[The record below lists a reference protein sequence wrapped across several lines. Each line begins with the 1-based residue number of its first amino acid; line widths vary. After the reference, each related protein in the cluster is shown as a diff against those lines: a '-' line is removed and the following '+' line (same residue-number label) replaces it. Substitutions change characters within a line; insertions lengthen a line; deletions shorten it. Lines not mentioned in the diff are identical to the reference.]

1 MNKTI
6 LLAVFLAVGCAPAAR
21 AESRGKDAGA
31 FAWKGDVA
39 AGKTVYLRN
48 LNGSIETVPATG
60 KKLRIRAVTTGG
72 AKVEV
77 VEHDGTLTA
86 CGFPDAKAHTC
97 GKNGEYDVS
106 GTTRKQS
113 KVEMI
118 VDVPRGVK
126 VDASSVN
133 GDVRVDRNGAAAT
146 LETVNG
152 SIEARAT
159 GPVKAT
165 TVNGGIDVVVDRL
178 SGTSGV
184 TLETVNGTIRVQLP
198 AGADADVRASVVN
211 GSIDSKL
218 ALAGEKRSKRS
229 LRGVLGTGG
238 APVALETVNGS
249 IELR

>member
-1 MNKTI
+1 
-6 LLAVFLAVGCAPAAR
+6 
-21 AESRGKDAGA
+21 
-31 FAWKGDVA
+31 
-39 AGKTVYLRN
+39 
-48 LNGSIETVPATG
+48 
-60 KKLRIRAVTTGG
+60 
-72 AKVEV
+72 
-77 VEHDGTLTA
+77 
-86 CGFPDAKAHTC
+86 
-97 GKNGEYDVS
+97 
-106 GTTRKQS
+106 
-113 KVEMI
+113 
-118 VDVPRGVK
+118 
-126 VDASSVN
+126 
-133 GDVRVDRNGAAAT
+133 VRVDRNGAAAT

-198 AGADADVRASVVN
+198 ATADADVRASVVN